1 MFVDGV
7 VQNETEH
14 GDGRYGWNDG
24 PQLVMQ
30 VVKGRGIQGQ
40 QSAGY
45 VEENPIRNSV
55 DELFHV
61 CGLSLYSSCRPGNT

>member
-1 MFVDGV
+1 MFVDGA

-45 VEENPIRNSV
+45 VAEGTVRNSV

-61 CGLSLYSSCRPGNT
+61 YDLPLCSFCKLGNT

>member
-40 QSAGY
+40 
-45 VEENPIRNSV
+45 
-55 DELFHV
+55 
-61 CGLSLYSSCRPGNT
+61 